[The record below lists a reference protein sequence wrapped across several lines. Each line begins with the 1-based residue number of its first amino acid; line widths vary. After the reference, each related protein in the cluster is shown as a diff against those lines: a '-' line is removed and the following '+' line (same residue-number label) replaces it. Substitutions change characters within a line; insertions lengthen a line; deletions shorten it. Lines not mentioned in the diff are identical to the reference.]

1 MVGFSKTL
9 ARYRVSEWHTMY
21 IDYETLK
28 TYVNETKRKREEI
41 MTPGT
46 TSADDQS
53 VYGRDS
59 VDDSQWSRY
68 ATAPTLA
75 TELEEREKPP
85 GEHDAL
91 EQLWEALAMEYEP
104 TLSIKSAIEDGGS
117 GVPNTLREF
126 YAALDVQANKC
137 NAFYEMLVEMQAK
150 ALAQALKRINVVDAT
165 LHANTPSHTP
175 VTSPRESEVE
185 EHSPA
190 SEAPKQPSPES
201 NTHSGGLEG
210 GIAVDAGGHGS
221 ARTVRAIS

>member
-75 TELEEREKPP
+75 TELEERE
-85 GEHDAL
+85 
-91 EQLWEALAMEYEP
+91 
-104 TLSIKSAIEDGGS
+104 S
-117 GVPNTLREF
+117 LR
-126 YAALDVQANKC
+126 
-137 NAFYEMLVEMQAK
+137 
-150 ALAQALKRINVVDAT
+150 
-165 LHANTPSHTP
+165 ANTMRWNSCGRRWRWSTNRRYR
-175 VTSPRESEVE
+175 S
-185 EHSPA
+185 
-190 SEAPKQPSPES
+190 K
-201 NTHSGGLEG
+201 
-210 GIAVDAGGHGS
+210 
-221 ARTVRAIS
+221 VR

>member
-85 GEHDAL
+85 GEQVSHRHHQRQVVPVRPGRVQDC
-91 EQLWEALAMEYEP
+91 
-104 TLSIKSAIEDGGS
+104 LSE
-117 GVPNTLREF
+117 R
-126 YAALDVQANKC
+126 
-137 NAFYEMLVEMQAK
+137 K
-150 ALAQALKRINVVDAT
+150 AYFR
-165 LHANTPSHTP
+165 
-175 VTSPRESEVE
+175 PR
-185 EHSPA
+185 
-190 SEAPKQPSPES
+190 
-201 NTHSGGLEG
+201 
-210 GIAVDAGGHGS
+210 
-221 ARTVRAIS
+221 